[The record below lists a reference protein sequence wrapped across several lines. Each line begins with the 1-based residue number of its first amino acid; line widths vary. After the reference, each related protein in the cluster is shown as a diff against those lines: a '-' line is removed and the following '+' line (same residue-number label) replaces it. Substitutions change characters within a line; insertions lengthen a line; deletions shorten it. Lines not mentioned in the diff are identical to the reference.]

1 MYCWFKVLTLKTV
14 RWHFSKN
21 VCWTWQPKETTKPT
35 MQENWTSYQDLAEK
49 FTVISNFT
57 SSQTL
62 GLTWITCLSV
72 QNQWVRKGE
81 RGRKETPDIS
91 CFKNGRVLGKQFKTD
106 YENSFALHFILR
118 VHCYKSIV
126 QISKPTGSFKLIN
139 YWVPWMFKIR
149 NSATHYYHQNI
160 HQTEKNIW
168 KKWPTCCVVIFIPSL
183 VDVFLDLQE
192 EQVPENCKENEK
204 NIIRLVSNY
213 VARNLWLVRLAP
225 STFCSKFWNQ
235 SSGVIHL
242 CCNSVMNLP
251 YPDQL

>member
-1 MYCWFKVLTLKTV
+1 MSIC
-14 RWHFSKN
+14 
-21 VCWTWQPKETTKPT
+21 
-35 MQENWTSYQDLAEK
+35 AEPLVTQGRK
-49 FTVISNFT
+49 RT
-57 SSQTL
+57 
-62 GLTWITCLSV
+62 
-72 QNQWVRKGE
+72 QN
-81 RGRKETPDIS
+81 KETPDIS

-168 KKWPTCCVVIFIPSL
+168 KKWPTFCVVIFIPSL

-213 VARNLWLVRLAP
+213 VARNLWLVHLAP